1 MEISNN
7 DMKPKKLRKKII
19 LPPTPSL
26 ESVTSLD
33 PPKEKKKIKKII
45 LPPTPSLDPPKKQ
58 RKKIILKIKPISMK
72 IEDTKKKKTYYLER
86 PIKIN
91 NICFTDE
98 ELKQKIKVLCVMQ
111 EANEVSDPIFH
122 YP

>member
-1 MEISNN
+1 MDISNN
-7 DMKPKKLRKKII
+7 TIKPKKQRKKIV
-19 LPPTPSL
+19 LPVPPSDP
-26 ESVTSLD
+26 VTSVE
-33 PPKEKKKIKKII
+33 PQ
-45 LPPTPSLDPPKKQ
+45 KKQ
-58 RKKIILKIKPISMK
+58 RKKIILKSQPKYMK
-72 IEDTKKKKTYYLER
+72 VTDTKKNKTYYLER

>member
-1 MEISNN
+1 MDISNN

-19 LPPTPSL
+19 LPPTSSEL
-26 ESVTSLD
+26 VTSLD

-45 LPPTPSLDPPKKQ
+45 L
-58 RKKIILKIKPISMK
+58 KIKPISMK
-72 IEDTKKKKTYYLER
+72 IEDTRKKKTYYLER

>member
-1 MEISNN
+1 MDISNN
-7 DMKPKKLRKKII
+7 VVKPKRQRKKIV
-19 LPPTPSL
+19 LTPAPSL
-26 ESVTSLD
+26 EPV
-33 PPKEKKKIKKII
+33 
-45 LPPTPSLDPPKKQ
+45 PSKKQ
-58 RKKIILKIKPISMK
+58 RKKIILKSQPRYIKVK
-72 IEDTKKKKTYYLER
+72 DTKKNKTYYLER